1 MNMEYKLLK
10 ELGKGNFGTVWQ
22 AEKDGKIIALKIIRF
37 GDRRVQEIALREAK
51 LLKKIST
58 PFCHRS
64 LACFYGYDIMRGNM
78 YLEMEFIPGTTLT
91 SFSKTYRTSGQLLR
105 LNKLLIAIIYD
116 ICGGLEYMHK
126 KNIIHRDVKPD
137 NIMID
142 PSFQPKLIDIGLACT
157 TIRKEYANDN
167 NTEYNFPN
175 SQSPQGDVEIEIK
188 KEEKCN
194 VDGKIIS
201 CCKGFAGTPLYIAP
215 ESLLDNVSYFSSDV
229 FSLGASIY
237 TSATGRSLF
246 LLKSQTL
253 DELKR
258 AMEYDNYP
266 KLQTDNITLN
276 TLVNNMILK
285 DPLERMDTRQIMN
298 SINS

>member
-1 MNMEYKLLK
+1 MNMNMEYKLLK
-10 ELGKGNFGTVWQ
+10 EVGKGNFGTVWQ
-22 AEKDGKIIALKIIRF
+22 AEKNGKIIALKIIRL
-37 GDRRVQEIALREAK
+37 GDRRIQEMALREAK

-64 LACFYGYDIMRGNM
+64 LACFYGYDIIKGNM
-78 YLEMEFIPGTTLT
+78 YLEMEFISGTTLT
-91 SFSKTYRTSGQLLR
+91 SFSKTYRTSGQILR

-116 ICGGLEYMHK
+116 VSGGLEYMHK

-157 TIRKEYANDN
+157 TIKKEYSNDN
-167 NTEYNFPN
+167 NSDN
-175 SQSPQGDVEIEIK
+175 EIVK
-188 KEEKCN
+188 KKIETCN
-194 VDGKIIS
+194 IDGKTVA
-201 CCKGFAGTPLYIAP
+201 CCKGFAGTPLFIAP

-229 FSLGASIY
+229 FSLGVSIY

-246 LLKSQTL
+246 LLKSRTL

-266 KLQTDNITLN
+266 KLQSDSITLN

-285 DPLERMDTRQIMN
+285 DPLERMGTRQIMD